1 MARFV
6 QTTAENVE
14 AALQLAEELVRQ
26 GYQESEIQLI
36 VDSEAREDE
45 TSLKYEGFNVRFVET
60 RSNSAWAE
68 AKEKLDLT
76 AQPIRLT
83 MPRWMLTRKICKKAG
98 KPAFLCAMPF
108 HRQ

>member
-60 RSNSAWAE
+60 RSNSAWAKV
-68 AKEKLDLT
+68 KEKLDLT
-76 AQPIRLT
+76 APSHTADDATLDAYREDLQKGRILIVVDSQRAL
-83 MPRWMLTRKICKKAG
+83 
-98 KPAFLCAMPF
+98 
-108 HRQ
+108 